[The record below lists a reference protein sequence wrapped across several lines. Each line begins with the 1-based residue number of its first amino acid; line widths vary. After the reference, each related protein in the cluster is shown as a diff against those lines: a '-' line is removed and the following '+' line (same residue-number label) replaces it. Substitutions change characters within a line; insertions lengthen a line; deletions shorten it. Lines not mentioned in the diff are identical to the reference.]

1 MHDGFQ
7 QALDFD
13 PDLSE
18 VSLKKS
24 MTAIS
29 RSSSDKFSRLQKLEK
44 KNLKE
49 ENLEV
54 GEFTMTKNNLNLV
67 QENPIQFKTQD
78 DVKA

>member
-1 MHDGFQ
+1 MRNNLGYRHDGFQ
-7 QALDFD
+7 QALEFD
-13 PDLSE
+13 PDISE

-49 ENLEV
+49 ENMEV
-54 GEFTMTKNNLNLV
+54 GEFTMTKSNLNLLL
-67 QENPIQFKTQD
+67 TQD
-78 DVKA
+78 KSS